1 MGKIPPRFEKILII
15 KLRHHGD
22 TLLVTPV
29 VNTLKENFPDAEVD
43 ILLYKETEPML
54 MNFASISHIF
64 SVDRQW
70 KKEGTKAY
78 IVHHWCLLSQLKKR
92 KYDLIINLAD
102 QWYSALVS
110 KISGASTRVAFDFPK
125 RQNFL
130 WKICFSDLVSTEGE
144 ESLHV
149 VEQNLSALK
158 PLNLPSINFNVTMSY
173 SEEDWRKVSDL
184 LRIGGINHKYIV
196 IHPASRWFFKCWN
209 DRNMSETINALQ
221 ADGHSIIVTSG
232 TEEREKEMV
241 ERILSNCIK
250 ENILSL
256 AGQITL
262 PQLGALIAHAKLF
275 IGVDS
280 VPMHM
285 AAALKTPCITLF
297 GPSKLAFWH
306 PWNVNGEVIWAG
318 NYGKL
323 PDPDDIDTKT
333 DIRYLD
339 LIPTDVVIA
348 AARRYLP

>member
-1 MGKIPPRFEKILII
+1 MGKTTRRFEKILII

-22 TLLVTPV
+22 TLLITPV
-29 VNTLKENFPDAEVD
+29 VNTLKENFPDSEIDV
-43 ILLYKETEPML
+43 LLYKETEPML
-54 MNFASISHIF
+54 VNFGLVSHIF
-64 SVDRQW
+64 SIDRQW
-70 KKEGTKAY
+70 KKAGTKAY
-78 IVHHWCLLSQLKKR
+78 ITHHWRLINQLKNR
-92 KYDLIINLAD
+92 RYNLIINLAD

-110 KISGASTRVAFDFPK
+110 KISGAPTRIAFDFPK
-125 RQNFL
+125 RQNLL
-130 WKICFSDLVSTEGE
+130 WKSCFSHLVSTEGE

-158 PLNLPSINFNVTMSY
+158 PLNLSNTNSDVTMSY
-173 SEEDWRKVSDL
+173 SEGDWQKVSEL
-184 LRIGGINHKYIV
+184 LHTNGINNQYIV

-209 DRNMSETINALQ
+209 ERKISETINALQ
-221 ADGHSIIVTSG
+221 SDGHSIVVTSG
-232 TEEREKEMV
+232 TEPREKEMI
-241 ERILSNCIK
+241 EQILSSCDK
-250 ENILSL
+250 ENIVSL

-262 PQLGALIAHAKLF
+262 PQLGALIANARLF

-285 AAALKTPCITLF
+285 ASALKTPCIALF
-297 GPSKLAFWH
+297 GPSKLVFWH

-333 DIRYLD
+333 ETRYLD

-348 AARRYLP
+348 AARRYLS

>member
-1 MGKIPPRFEKILII
+1 MGKRFPQFEKILII

-22 TLLVTPV
+22 TLLITPV
-29 VNTLKENFPDAEVD
+29 VNTLKKNFPSAEIDV
-43 ILLYKETEPML
+43 LLYKETEPML
-54 MNFASISHIF
+54 MNFAQVSHIF

-78 IVHHWCLLSQLKKR
+78 IAHHWLLLTQLKKR

-110 KISGASTRVAFDFPK
+110 KISGASTRIAFNFPK

-130 WKICFSDLVSTEGE
+130 WKVCFSHLVSTEGE

-158 PLNLPSINFNVTMSY
+158 PLNLSSINFDVTMSY
-173 SEEDWRKVSDL
+173 SEDDWKKVSEL
-184 LRIGGINHKYIV
+184 LHIGGINDKYIV

-209 DRNMSETINALQ
+209 DEKVSETINALQ
-221 ADGHSIIVTSG
+221 ADGHAIVVTSG
-232 TEEREKEMV
+232 MEAREKEMV
-241 ERILSNCIK
+241 EKILSTCNQGRIV
-250 ENILSL
+250 SL
-256 AGQITL
+256 AGQVTL

-285 AAALKTPCITLF
+285 AAALKTPCIALF
-297 GPSKLAFWH
+297 GPSKLVFWR
-306 PWNVNGEVIWAG
+306 PWEVNGEVIWAG

-323 PDPDDIDTKT
+323 PAPDDIDTKT
-333 DIRYLD
+333 DVRYLD